1 MPAAGAH
8 YQFGQLVQ
16 ASASPAVTQAI
27 SSHQAMFDLGTQGP
41 DILFFYRPYSKNP
54 ISRLGHILHSHSGHH
69 LLLPLLPER
78 SDWSPA
84 LTAYLLGL
92 CCHYILDSRCHP
104 RINQLA
110 PTTKQHQRIEAAL
123 DRLVFDS
130 YHLTAPRHHMAPT
143 KVDIPALQAVYSE
156 LTRGQLREA
165 AASLHHYNHLLEHP
179 RLVSTLEGIAGKPG
193 AFSLMCV
200 PPEIAPEDSVH
211 QLLPLFQAAIPQ
223 ACRLLAI
230 LLDTA
235 TNDDTLLRE
244 MNLNYEGVTP

>member
-16 ASASPAVTQAI
+16 ASCSPAVAQAI
-27 SSHQAMFDLGTQGP
+27 SIHQAMFDLGTQGP

-54 ISRLGHILHSHSGHH
+54 ISRLGGTIHSHSGHH

-78 SDWSPA
+78 ENWSAP

-92 CCHYILDSRCHP
+92 CCHYSLDSACHP

-110 PTTKQHQRIEAAL
+110 PTTKEHQRIEAAL

-130 YHLTAPRHHMAPT
+130 YHLTAPRHHMVPT
-143 KVDIPALQAVYSE
+143 GVDIPTLQAVYPE
-156 LTRGQLREA
+156 LTRVLLKEA
-165 AASLHHYNHLLEHP
+165 AASLHHYNRLLEHP
-179 RLVSTLEGIAGKPG
+179 KLVSTLEGILGKTG

-200 PPEIAPEDSVH
+200 PKAVPSQDDVH
-211 QLLPLFQAAIPQ
+211 QLLPLFHQAIPQ
-223 ACRLLAI
+223 ACRLLSI
-230 LLDTA
+230 LLDKA
-235 TNDDTLLRE
+235 TTDDTLLRE